1 MLGKIATA
9 FFACMSLGAIAYLP
23 TDAMAFG
30 GHGGGGMGGF
40 HGGGMGGFHGG
51 GVGGFHGGMGG
62 FHGAGMGGFRG
73 TMGRDRFF
81 GGHDFGHRQLAA
93 HRFDHRRF
101 FGPGF
106 AFGGW
111 GWGWDWGDD
120 SCYVWTP
127 YGYQWIC

>member
-1 MLGKIATA
+1 
-9 FFACMSLGAIAYLP
+9 
-23 TDAMAFG
+23 
-30 GHGGGGMGGF
+30 
-40 HGGGMGGFHGG
+40 
-51 GVGGFHGGMGG
+51 V
-62 FHGAGMGGFRG
+62 
-73 TMGRDRFF
+73 GRDRFF
-81 GGHDFGHRQLAA
+81 GGHNFDHRHFVA

-111 GWGWDWGDD
+111 GWGWGDD

>member
-9 FFACMSLGAIAYLP
+9 FVACMSLGAIAYLP

-30 GHGGGGMGGF
+30 GHGGG
-40 HGGGMGGFHGG
+40 
-51 GVGGFHGGMGG
+51 
-62 FHGAGMGGFRG
+62 MGGFRG
-73 TMGRDRFF
+73 AMGRDRFF
-81 GGHDFGHRQLAA
+81 GGRDFGHRQFAA

-127 YGYQWIC
+127 YGYQWI

>member
-1 MLGKIATA
+1 
-9 FFACMSLGAIAYLP
+9 
-23 TDAMAFG
+23 
-30 GHGGGGMGGF
+30 MGE
-40 HGGGMGGFHGG
+40 
-51 GVGGFHGGMGG
+51 
-62 FHGAGMGGFRG
+62 FHGAMARE
-73 TMGRDRFF
+73 RFF
-81 GGHDFGHRQLAA
+81 GGHDFGHRHFVA

-111 GWGWDWGDD
+111 GWGDD